1 MSRKKRRKM
10 KMSEEYEQDPADLT
24 EFPWDEPEDDIDEDD
39 FLSGVTCN
47 PDAPEEC
54 ESCQ

>member
-1 MSRKKRRKM
+1 MIDPSVQEMSLEM
-10 KMSEEYEQDPADLT
+10 NTSEEPWSSTLT
-24 EFPWDEPEDDIDEDD
+24 DEEWD
-39 FLSGVTCN
+39 FLEGKTCN

>member
-1 MSRKKRRKM
+1 
-10 KMSEEYEQDPADLT
+10 MSEENRCKICKMLGLNET
-24 EFPWDEPEDDIDEDD
+24 EKLSGVCFYCQEDTEDD
-39 FLSGVTCN
+39 FLEGKTCN